1 MVLIIKIFE
10 LKMQIKD
17 PVEELQS
24 TQLFELLLNSS
35 QEYADRITKFVEVIA
50 EILRTTQDYFPYYT
64 RHDAHHGFRVVRRL
78 EQICLPNCL
87 QLGTSEVFS
96 PVEIFLLIAAAYA
109 HDLGMTVFPNE
120 EDELLESLG
129 LTKHENWK
137 IDPILQEYL
146 RREHSKRGGDYINKN
161 HEKFGVPKNL
171 THILDSMM
179 KAHNFSVSE
188 LESNI
193 PSEVAALEAIIDTRQ
208 LAVLICVADAL
219 EFSDTRVMDG
229 VLDRI
234 KIDDSDS
241 ARISYQENM
250 KHVCLGDSLAIDE
263 YGRVVVNG
271 SFDEV
276 EVLALAHKTFDQME
290 EWIQGYCDINRRSKL
305 PRLKLNPEPFVRK
318 FNFNLGQFERL
329 GIRLNKRKVIDLIA
343 SNAVWNANIGIAVRE
358 LVQNAIEA
366 CRFRKFHSGP
376 ADQYS
381 PLVEVKFDRSKRTI
395 SIIDNGCGMSE
406 RTILNNFLTV
416 GSSRSKESS
425 YIANTYAPIAR
436 FGIGFW
442 SVFTIAKNVHIRTV
456 AFEEYRGNPQAA
468 NYGKG
473 VAFDVSLAELKDY
486 TVFIPINQACGTQIT
501 LELREDIEF
510 DDVYIQAKTMLLCS
524 EIPVTFVFDNEKI
537 EIPRNIPEITN
548 IDVLGS
554 RNQALLAKGVQVFTW
569 TGQLKDTELSLGLA
583 YLMKDG
589 KATFCMAPSTPIL
602 MGVGG
607 ILSSKTSIC
616 GLSVFTQHKLFCFD
630 LNRVGLFFA
639 NRLTPKD
646 IEFSLDRQ
654 QTISNAASKQYEY
667 EIESLVH
674 QGYRAFL
681 QATNSYSPEDIA
693 RLRDEAAMNGG
704 NVYDTF
710 TESELSNATNNYPD
724 LISFKLFP
732 VNQSVNNPIYLDLR
746 TFSQQNGRVFFVQN
760 EIKDTNGR
768 KLYGSIGATGF
779 TESVHKLVHQY
790 LVSNGEAIEH
800 TYVMEA
806 NRLASMLFDADP
818 RSTVLLFN
826 VKDLIGQDL
835 ILYLQC
841 VTLGNIDYETRI
853 EENILC
859 SIRGRWSGTIYLRS
873 FQADKPFLLLG
884 RHRIL
889 IERSSTLAAHLQNL
903 YNDGKLVKLAE
914 TIFQLSEVEEGY
926 CSEEIK
932 QFL

>member
-1 MVLIIKIFE
+1 MVLTIKIFE

-87 QLGTSEVFS
+87 KLGTSEVFS

-120 EDELLESLG
+120 EDELLENLG

-137 IDPILQEYL
+137 IDPRLQEYL

-161 HEKFGVPKNL
+161 YEKFGVPKNL

-193 PSEVAALEAIIDTRQ
+193 PSAVAALEVIIDTRQ

-250 KHVCLGDSLAIDE
+250 KHICLGDSLAIDE

-276 EVLALAHKTFDQME
+276 DVLALAHKTFDQME
-290 EWIQGYCDINRRSKL
+290 EWIQGYCDINRRSKF

-318 FNFNLGQFERL
+318 FNFTHGRFERL

-358 LVQNAIEA
+358 LIQNAIEA
-366 CRFRKFHSGP
+366 CRFRRFHSGP

-381 PLVEVKFDRSKRTI
+381 PLVKVKFDRSKRTI

-425 YIANTYAPIAR
+425 YIADTYAPIAR

-486 TVFIPINQACGTQIT
+486 TVFIPINQACGTEIT

-510 DDVYIQAKTMLLCS
+510 DDVYIQTKSMLLCS
-524 EIPVTFVFDNEKI
+524 EIPVTFVFDNEQI
-537 EIPRNIPEITN
+537 EIPRNIPEITDV
-548 IDVLGS
+548 DVLGS
-554 RNQALLAKGVQVFTW
+554 RNQALRAKEVQVFTW
-569 TGQLKDTELSLGLA
+569 TGQLGDTELSLGLA

-589 KATFCMAPSTPIL
+589 KATFCMASSTPIL

-607 ILSSKTSIC
+607 ILSSKASIC
-616 GLSVFTQHKLFCFD
+616 GLSVFTQHNSFCFD

-654 QTISNAASKQYEY
+654 QIISNAASKKYEY

-710 TESELSNATNNYPD
+710 TESELSNAKNNYPD
-724 LISFKLFP
+724 LLSFKLFP
-732 VNQSVNNPIYLDLR
+732 LNQSFNNPIYWDLR
-746 TFSQQNGRVFFVQN
+746 TLSQQNGRVFFVQN

-768 KLYGSIGATGF
+768 TLYGFTGAERF
-779 TESVHKLVHQY
+779 TESIYKFVHQY
-790 LVSNGEAIEH
+790 LVDNGETIEH
-800 TYVMEA
+800 TYVMET

-826 VKDLIGQDL
+826 IKTQIGQNI
-835 ILYLQC
+835 ILYLQS
-841 VTLGNIDYETRI
+841 VTLGNIDYQTRI

-873 FQADKPFLLLG
+873 FQANKPFLLLG

-889 IERSSTLAAHLQNL
+889 IERSSTLAEHLQDL

-926 CSEEIK
+926 CSEEIR